1 MPENENFWNF
11 YWEIRLQ
18 ELQNLGKKEA
28 VLASSK
34 LIRKLAADSD
44 RPVRLLE
51 LGCGEGQIIGT
62 LVEGHAQ
69 VKSIHESV
77 GIDYNPRSIE
87 TCRRRF
93 PMMRFVDGDFT
104 LAETLDPL
112 GKFEL
117 VMMVNA
123 LHEVFSDSYSQDLK
137 EVDVP
142 AAKQNVLRALSG
154 AVEKLA
160 DGGYLLLF
168 DGLEMMGD
176 IHRKVRL
183 KFRTPQAREHFTTFV
198 REYHPFKITYRE
210 LGSPSRIEL
219 SQRDFTRYI
228 TKSIFLGKGLWR
240 TERLES
246 YQYFNQD
253 EFMAAIDGVGLT
265 VVEQRTLTVD
275 EEKWNRQVQ
284 IESRGVGFPEEHILI
299 IAQRKPAT

>member
-11 YWEIRLQ
+11 YWEVRLQ

-28 VLASSK
+28 VLAASG
-34 LIRKLAADSD
+34 LIRKLAADPD

-51 LGCGEGQIIGT
+51 LGCGEGQIIGI

-93 PMMRFVDGDFT
+93 PMMRFVEGDFT
-104 LAETLDPL
+104 LSETLDNL
-112 GKFEL
+112 GQFEL

-123 LHEVFSDSYSQDLK
+123 LHEVFSDSYSQELK

-142 AAKQNVLRALSG
+142 AAKENVLRALDG
-154 AVEKLA
+154 AATKLA
-160 DGGYLLLF
+160 VGGYLLLF

-176 IHRKVRL
+176 IRRKVRL
-183 KFRTPQAREHFTTFV
+183 KFRNPQALDHFLTFV
-198 REYHPFKITYRE
+198 REYHPFKISYRE
-210 LGSPSRIEL
+210 LGSPYRIEL

-246 YQYFNQD
+246 YQYFNQA
-253 EFMAAIDGVGLT
+253 EFHAAFNRLGLSI
-265 VVEQRTLTVD
+265 VEQRTLTVD

-284 IESRGVGFPEEHILI
+284 IESRGIGFPEEHILI
-299 IAQRKPAT
+299 IAQKKRG

>member
-28 VLASSK
+28 VLAASR
-34 LIRKLAADSD
+34 LIRQLAAAAD
-44 RPVRLLE
+44 RPVRILE

-62 LVEGHAQ
+62 LVEGHPQ
-69 VKSIHESV
+69 VRAIHESV
-77 GIDYNPRSIE
+77 GIDYNSRSIE

-93 PMMRFVDGDFT
+93 PAMRFVDGDFT
-104 LAETLDPL
+104 RAEILDPL

-123 LHEVFSDSYSQDLK
+123 LHEVFSDSYSQDIK

-142 AAKQNVLRALSG
+142 AAKQNVRRALTG

-160 DGGYLLLF
+160 VGGYLLLF

-176 IHRKVRL
+176 IQRKVRI
-183 KFRTPQAREHFTTFV
+183 KFRSPQAREHFLTFV
-198 REYHPFKITYRE
+198 REYHPFKITFRE
-210 LGSPSRIEL
+210 IDTPYRIEL

-228 TKSIFLGKGLWR
+228 TKSIFLGKELWR

-246 YQYFNQD
+246 YQYFNRS
-253 EFMAAIDGVGLT
+253 EFLAAIDHLGLS
-265 VVEQRTLTVD
+265 VIEQRTLTVD
-275 EEKWNRQVQ
+275 EEKWSRQVQ
-284 IESRGVGFPEEHILI
+284 IETRGIGFPEEHILI
-299 IAQRKPAT
+299 IAQKKSA

>member
-1 MPENENFWNF
+1 MPENENFWDF
-11 YWEIRLQ
+11 YWEVRLQ

-28 VLASSK
+28 VLAASK
-34 LIRKLAADSD
+34 LIRQLAVDGD

-62 LVEGHAQ
+62 LVEGHSQ
-69 VKSIHESV
+69 VRSIHESV
-77 GIDYNPRSIE
+77 GIDYNPQSIE
-87 TCRRRF
+87 VCRRRF

-104 LAETLDPL
+104 HAEILENL
-112 GKFEL
+112 GQFEMVL
-117 VMMVNA
+117 MVNA

-142 AAKQNVLRALSG
+142 AAKENVLRALSG
-154 AVEKLA
+154 AAARLA

-183 KFRTPQAREHFTTFV
+183 RFRTPQAWEHFMTFV
-198 REYHPFKITYRE
+198 REYHPFKITYRVI
-210 LGSPSRIEL
+210 GDPYRIEL

-240 TERLES
+240 TERMES
-246 YQYFNQD
+246 YQYFNRA
-253 EFMAAIDGVGLT
+253 EFTRAIEGLGLDI
-265 VVEQRTLTVD
+265 VEQRTLTVD

-299 IAQRKPAT
+299 VAQKSRSQ

>member
-1 MPENENFWNF
+1 MPETESFWNF
-11 YWEIRLQ
+11 YWEVRLQ

-28 VLASSK
+28 VLAASR
-34 LIRKLAADSD
+34 LIRKLAADPD

-69 VKSIHESV
+69 VKSIQELV

-104 LAETLDPL
+104 LAETMEDL
-112 GKFEL
+112 GQFEI

-142 AAKQNVLRALSG
+142 AAKQNVLQALSG
-154 AVEKLA
+154 AVAKLA
-160 DGGYLLLF
+160 VGGYLLLF

-176 IHRKVRL
+176 IHRKVRV
-183 KFRTPQAREHFTTFV
+183 KFRNPQAREHFMTFV
-198 REYHPFKITYRE
+198 REYHPFQISYRN
-210 LGSPSRIEL
+210 LGGSNRIEL

-253 EFMAAIDGVGLT
+253 EFITAIDDLGLT
-265 VVEQRTLTVD
+265 IVEKRTLTVD
-275 EEKWNRQVQ
+275 EEKWSRQVQ
-284 IESRGVGFPEEHILI
+284 IESHGVGFPEEHILI
-299 IAQRKPAT
+299 IAQKKQA

>member
-28 VLASSK
+28 VLVASK
-34 LIRKLAADSD
+34 LIRQLATAAD
-44 RPVRLLE
+44 RPVRILE

-62 LVEGHAQ
+62 LVEGHPQ
-69 VKSIHESV
+69 VRAIHESV
-77 GIDYNPRSIE
+77 GIDYNSRSIE

-93 PMMRFVDGDFT
+93 PAMRFVDGDFT
-104 LAETLDPL
+104 RAEILNPL
-112 GKFEL
+112 GQFEL

-123 LHEVFSDSYSQDLK
+123 LHEVFSDSYSQDIK

-142 AAKQNVLRALSG
+142 AAKANVLRALSG

-160 DGGYLLLF
+160 VGGYFLLF

-176 IHRKVRL
+176 IHRKVRI
-183 KFRTPQAREHFTTFV
+183 KFRSPQAREHFLTFV
-198 REYHPFKITYRE
+198 REYHPFKITFRE
-210 LGSPSRIEL
+210 IDHPYRIEL

-228 TKSIFLGKGLWR
+228 TKSIFLGKELWR

-246 YQYFNQD
+246 YQYFNQS
-253 EFMAAIDGVGLT
+253 EFLAAIAKQGLT
-265 VVEQRTLTVD
+265 VIEQRTLTVD
-275 EEKWNRQVQ
+275 EEKWSRQVQ
-284 IESRGVGFPEEHILI
+284 IETRGVGFPEEHILI
-299 IAQRKPAT
+299 IAQKNKAS

>member
-11 YWEIRLQ
+11 YWEVRLQ

-28 VLASSK
+28 VLAASK
-34 LIRKLAADSD
+34 LIRVLAADPA

-62 LVEGHAQ
+62 LVEGHGQ
-69 VKSIHESV
+69 VKSIQESV
-77 GIDYNPRSIE
+77 GIDYNRQSIE
-87 TCRRRF
+87 TCRKRF
-93 PMMRFVDGDFT
+93 PMMRYVDGDFT
-104 LAETLDPL
+104 LAETMGKL
-112 GKFEL
+112 GQFEI

-142 AAKQNVLRALSG
+142 AAKENVQKALAG

-160 DGGYLLLF
+160 VGGYLLLF

-183 KFRTPQAREHFTTFV
+183 KFRSPQAREHFTTFV
-198 REYHPFKITYRE
+198 REYHPFKITYRD
-210 LGSPSRIEL
+210 LGSPNRIEL

-253 EFMAAIDGVGLT
+253 EFLTAIDRLGLT

-275 EEKWNRQVQ
+275 EEKWSRQVQ

-299 IAQRKPAT
+299 IAQKK

>member
-1 MPENENFWNF
+1 MPETESFWNF
-11 YWEIRLQ
+11 YWEVRLQ

-28 VLASSK
+28 VLAASR

-69 VKSIHESV
+69 VKSIQESV

-104 LAETLDPL
+104 LAETMDDL
-112 GKFEL
+112 GQFEI

-142 AAKQNVLRALSG
+142 AAKQNVLQALSG
-154 AVEKLA
+154 AVAKLA
-160 DGGYLLLF
+160 VGGYLLLF

-176 IHRKVRL
+176 IHRKVRV
-183 KFRTPQAREHFTTFV
+183 KFRNPQAREHFMTFV
-198 REYHPFKITYRE
+198 REYHPFQISYRN
-210 LGSPSRIEL
+210 LGGSNRIEL

-253 EFMAAIDGVGLT
+253 EFITAIDDLGLT
-265 VVEQRTLTVD
+265 IVEKRTLTVD
-275 EEKWNRQVQ
+275 EEKWSRQVQ
-284 IESRGVGFPEEHILI
+284 IESHGVGFPEEHILI
-299 IAQRKPAT
+299 IAQKKAA

>member
-1 MPENENFWNF
+1 M
-11 YWEIRLQ
+11 RLE

-28 VLASSK
+28 VLAASK
-34 LIRKLAADSD
+34 LIRKLAANPD
-44 RPVRLLE
+44 RPVRILE

-87 TCRRRF
+87 ACRRRF

-104 LAETLDPL
+104 LAETLDAL
-112 GKFEL
+112 GQFEM

-142 AAKQNVLRALSG
+142 AAKQNVLRALTG
-154 AVEKLA
+154 AAAKLA
-160 DGGYLLLF
+160 VGGHLLLF

-183 KFRTPQAREHFTTFV
+183 KFRTPQAREHFLTFV
-198 REYHPFKITYRE
+198 SEYHPFKISFRE
-210 LGSPSRIEL
+210 LGSPYRIEL

-253 EFMAAIDGVGLT
+253 EFLAAIAQVGLT
-265 VVEQRTLTVD
+265 IVEQRTLTVD
-275 EEKWNRQVQ
+275 EEKWSRQVQ
-284 IESRGVGFPEEHILI
+284 IESRGVSFPEEHILI
-299 IAQRKPAT
+299 IAQKKPA